1 MTGGEFFLIAWS
13 LLAFLWWLIA
23 LLLLARGPQPKPP
36 AAKTATTAGSI
47 SVFKPLPPVESE
59 IERAALAEAI
69 DSFLGQLLPEDEI
82 IVGVDA
88 REAADWESHF
98 ACWRRTRPGARINLV
113 IRDAPDQHPNPK
125 VAWLEILAAS
135 ACGEIWLWSD
145 ADVTAPPEFLSLV
158 RAQLS
163 APGAEAVTAAYTVR
177 EISNAPGV
185 LDALYVNLE
194 FLPGALLLDR
204 LGQNEFS
211 YGAACA
217 FCAAT
222 FRARMNWSE
231 LGAALAD
238 DHELGR
244 AMRPVTLLP
253 ALVSTFTRP
262 PNWLKAVQHYYRWQK
277 TVRWCRPAGYA
288 AMVVLLPGLG
298 WALGFMGS
306 GGQWFFAVG
315 LLSLWVGEVLVAI
328 LACTLLRCH
337 LPFRT
342 WPGLWLWP
350 VSRAL
355 TWLAV
360 WLPLPVR
367 WRGHKRTWASPRER

>member
-1 MTGGEFFLIAWS
+1 MTGWGLFLIAWS
-13 LLAFLWWLIA
+13 ILAFVWWLIA
-23 LLLLARGPQPKPP
+23 LILLARGPQAKPTL
-36 AAKTATTAGSI
+36 AKTAVSSGSI
-47 SVFKPLPPVESE
+47 SVFKPIPPVESAV
-59 IERAALAEAI
+59 ERSALAEAI

-88 REAADWESHF
+88 REAAAWESHF
-98 ACWRRTRPGARINLV
+98 ARWRNRWPAARINLIV
-113 IRDAPDQHPNPK
+113 RDAPAQHPNPK

-145 ADVTAPPEFLSLV
+145 ADVTVPPGFLSLV
-158 RAQLS
+158 RTKLS
-163 APGAEAVTAAYTVR
+163 APDAEAVTAAYTVR
-177 EISNAPGV
+177 EVSNAPGV

-194 FLPGALLLDR
+194 FLPGALLLGR
-204 LGQNEFS
+204 LGRHEFA

-217 FCAAT
+217 FRADT
-222 FRARMNWSE
+222 FRARGNWRE

-277 TVRWCRPAGYA
+277 TVRWCRPAGYV

-298 WALGFMGS
+298 WALGFMCS
-306 GGQWFFAVG
+306 GGQRFFAVG
-315 LLSLWVGEVLVAI
+315 LLSLWVGEVLVAV
-328 LACTLLRCH
+328 LACALARCR
-337 LPFRT
+337 LPLRT
-342 WPGLWLWP
+342 WPGLVLWP
-350 VSRAL
+350 VARAL

-360 WLPLPVR
+360 WLPLPVQ
-367 WRGHKRTWASPRER
+367 WRGHKQTWAAPWER